1 MEIDKDVDFTSKDY
15 KAKID
20 QLNKEEE

>member
-1 MEIDKDVDFTSKDY
+1 MEIDKDVDFISKDY
-15 KAKID
+15 WAKRD